1 MASDYDY
8 KKANYDQIL
17 IRVKKGKQADYRE
30 AAAALG
36 LGQME
41 LFRQAVDEFIARHSP
56 NTGEEDSGG
65 ADETAAESI
74 GTNEKSAGGEGIPVI
89 NSERTTAAQNQP
101 VSNNVQSIQATAE
114 NAPQRITAA
123 DRDILAAVDTLSPES
138 KETLLKFL
146 RTLQG

>member
-56 NTGEEDSGG
+56 NAGE
-65 ADETAAESI
+65 DETKTAC
-74 GTNEKSAGGEGIPVI
+74 GEGIPI
-89 NSERTTAAQNQP
+89 IYSERTTAAQNQP
-101 VSNNVQSIQATAE
+101 VSNNVQSIQATAG
-114 NAPQRITAA
+114 NAVNRITAA

-138 KETLLKFL
+138 KNALLKFL